1 MMEKLN
7 LLRKRLVE
15 ENLSMFE
22 MLEVKDEILELERE
36 LGISSEPPPGS
47 NYQCEGCGS

>member
-1 MMEKLN
+1 MNELN
-7 LLRKRLVE
+7 ELRQRVLE
-15 ENLSMFE
+15 TQDFFE
-22 MLEVKDEILELERE
+22 LMDLKDQILELERK

>member
-1 MMEKLN
+1 MDELN
-7 LLRKRLVE
+7 LLRKRLLE
-15 ENLSMFE
+15 DNLDFFE
-22 MLEVKDEILELERE
+22 LMELKDEILQLERK